1 MNRHV
6 KHIGIVF
13 FGSQVD
19 PSAQAS
25 SLGNHY
31 VDAASELC
39 DIFQF
44 GFVDMTTSASYHR
57 MVYHASCMIEA

>member
-6 KHIGIVF
+6 KHLGMQF
-13 FGSQVD
+13 FGSQIQVN
-19 PSAQAS
+19 SQAAAF
-25 SLGNHY
+25 GNHF